1 MYLSRFFV
9 IMPGMDNTKATFL
22 PFHAINQFM
31 VPEYRLSVLQRV
43 FNGLEKLPGP
53 RKGAINGLVKR
64 LVSVPG
70 FRNSGVAPASLKVKS
85 SVGVF
90 ERSAEFSGQV
100 IMAWSELNPELRQQ
114 VYDVLAGRQWELLPV
129 DADRSKLP
137 GFLTTWPKGE
147 TFDVLDKAFLEAHPD
162 KTASD
167 DDVRLMVVWLSGR
180 LPYDVM
186 EEESPDQAA
195 S

>member
-1 MYLSRFFV
+1 
-9 IMPGMDNTKATFL
+9 MDNKKASFL

-43 FNGLEKLPGP
+43 FGGFEKLPGP
-53 RKGAINGLVKR
+53 RKGALNGLVKR

-70 FRNSGVAPASLKVKS
+70 FRNSGVAPAPLKVKS
-85 SVGVF
+85 SIGVF
-90 ERSAEFSGQV
+90 ERNPEYTSQV

-114 VYDVLAGRQWELLPV
+114 VYDFLIARNWEILPA
-129 DADRSKLP
+129 DADRTKLP

-147 TFDVLDKAFLEAHPD
+147 DFDVLDKAFLEAHPD
-162 KTASD
+162 KSASD

-180 LPYDVM
+180 LPYDM
-186 EEESPDQAA
+186 LDEEATGQDA

>member
-1 MYLSRFFV
+1 
-9 IMPGMDNTKATFL
+9 MDNKKATFL

-43 FNGLEKLPGP
+43 FSGFEKLPGP
-53 RKGAINGLVKR
+53 RKSAINGLVKR

-70 FRNSGVAPASLKVKS
+70 FRNSGVAPVSLKVKS

-90 ERSAEFSGQV
+90 ERSAEFTSQV
-100 IMAWSELNPELRQQ
+100 IMAWSELNPDLRQQ
-114 VYDVLAGRQWELLPV
+114 VYDLLVDRSWEVLPA
-129 DADRSKLP
+129 DADRTRLP
-137 GFLTTWPKGE
+137 GFLTAWPKGE
-147 TFDVLDKAFLEAHPD
+147 NFDVLDKAFLETHPD

-180 LPYDVM
+180 LPYDVP
-186 EEESPDQAA
+186 EDESPANEPA
-195 S
+195 

>member
-1 MYLSRFFV
+1 
-9 IMPGMDNTKATFL
+9 MDNKKAAFL

-43 FNGLEKLPGP
+43 FSGFEKLPGP
-53 RKGAINGLVKR
+53 RKAAINGLIKR

-70 FRNSGVAPASLKVKS
+70 FRNSGVAPVPLKAKN

-90 ERSAEFSGQV
+90 ERNSEFTSQV

-114 VYDVLAGRQWELLPV
+114 VYDFLITRNWELLPA
-129 DADRSKLP
+129 DADRTKLP
-137 GFLTTWPKGE
+137 GFLSTWPKGE
-147 TFDVLDKAFLEAHPD
+147 DFDVLDKAFLEVHPD
-162 KTASD
+162 KTSSD
-167 DDVRLMVVWLSGR
+167 DDVSLMVVWVSGR
-180 LPYDVM
+180 LPYDSDAD
-186 EEESPDQAA
+186 ELPAQES

>member
-1 MYLSRFFV
+1 
-9 IMPGMDNTKATFL
+9 MDNKKATFL

-43 FNGLEKLPGP
+43 FAGFEKLPGP
-53 RKGAINGLVKR
+53 RKAALNGLVKR

-70 FRNSGVAPASLKVKS
+70 FRNSGVAPAALKVKS
-85 SVGVF
+85 SVSVF
-90 ERSAEFSGQV
+90 ERSAEFTSQV

-114 VYDVLAGRQWELLPV
+114 VYDLLVARNWELLPA
-129 DADRSKLP
+129 DADRTKLP
-137 GFLTTWPKGE
+137 GFLTTWPKDE
-147 TFDVLDKAFLEAHPD
+147 NFDVIDKAFLEAHAD

-180 LPYDVM
+180 LPYDM
-186 EEESPDQAA
+186 PEEETPAEEA

>member
-1 MYLSRFFV
+1 
-9 IMPGMDNTKATFL
+9 MDNTKATFL

-43 FNGLEKLPGP
+43 FGGFEKLSGP

-70 FRNSGVAPASLKVKS
+70 FRNSGVAPVSLKIKS

-90 ERSAEFSGQV
+90 ERSAEFTAQV
-100 IMAWSELNPELRQQ
+100 IMAWSELNPDLRQQ
-114 VYDVLAGRQWELLPV
+114 VYDLLVARSWEILPA
-129 DADRSKLP
+129 DADRTRLP
-137 GFLTTWPKGE
+137 GFLTAWPKGE
-147 TFDVLDKAFLEAHPD
+147 DFDALDKAFLEAYPD

-180 LPYDVM
+180 LPYDV
-186 EEESPDQAA
+186 ESEESPDQDAG
-195 S
+195 

>member
-1 MYLSRFFV
+1 MACFFV
-9 IMPGMDNTKATFL
+9 IIPAMDNTQASFL

-43 FNGLEKLPGP
+43 FNGFEKLSGP

-70 FRNSGVAPASLKVKS
+70 FRNSGVAPVPLKVKN
-85 SVGVF
+85 SVSVF
-90 ERSAEFSGQV
+90 ERSADFAGQV

-114 VYDVLAGRQWELLPV
+114 VYDFLVAREWELLPP

-147 TFDVLDKAFLEAHPD
+147 TFDVLDQAFLEVHPD

-186 EEESPDQAA
+186 EEELPDQQAG
-195 S
+195 